1 MLTRRDKI
9 IKWTTIGAFVLLLLL
24 LLDTLFRNV
33 TVFGVHFFVP
43 PMIVG
48 IVASLED
55 TRTGAVFALVCGVFC
70 DLVMAGVFPC
80 LYTLAFPLAA
90 VTCSYLAKNVVQP
103 GPLCSLIVSAL
114 TFLYAD
120 ALTMLSLAL
129 TDRAPFALMASVAL
143 REMALSCVLV
153 PLCHVALT
161 RLHRK
166 FTI

>member
-9 IKWTTIGAFVLLLLL
+9 IKWTTIGGFVLLLLL
-24 LLDTLFRNV
+24 LFETIFHDAV
-33 TVFGVHFFVP
+33 VFGVHVLLP
-43 PMIVG
+43 PLIVG

-55 TRTGAVFALVCGVFC
+55 TRAGVIFALVCGVFC
-70 DLVMAGVFPC
+70 DLAMPGVFPC

-90 VTCSYLAKNVVQP
+90 IACSSLAKNVVQP

-114 TFLYAD
+114 TFAYVD
-120 ALTMLSLAL
+120 ALTMLALAL

-143 REMALSCVLV
+143 REMAISCALV
-153 PLCHVALT
+153 PVCHPTLT
-161 RLHRK
+161 HLHRK

>member
-43 PMIVG
+43 PLIVG

-114 TFLYAD
+114 TFLFVDMFIMA
-120 ALTMLSLAL
+120 ALGL
-129 TDRAPFALMASVAL
+129 TDRAPFVLMASVAL
-143 REMALSCVLV
+143 REAALSCVLV
-153 PLCHVALT
+153 LVCHPVLT
-161 RLHRK
+161 LLHRK

>member
-24 LLDTLFRNV
+24 LLDTLFRDV
-33 TVFGVHFFVP
+33 TVLGVHFFVP

-70 DLVMAGVFPC
+70 DLVLPGVFPC

-114 TFLYAD
+114 TFLFVDVFIMA
-120 ALTMLSLAL
+120 ALGL

-143 REMALSCVLV
+143 REAVLSCALVLV
-153 PLCHVALT
+153 CHPVLT
-161 RLHRK
+161 FLHRK

>member
-1 MLTRRDKI
+1 MLTRQDII
-9 IKWTTIGAFVLLLLL
+9 IKWTTISVVTLLLELL
-24 LLDTLFRNV
+24 FGFLLGDV
-33 TVFGVHFFVP
+33 TIFGVHLFLP
-43 PMIVG
+43 PLIVG

-55 TRTGAVFALVCGVFC
+55 THAGALFALACGVLC
-70 DLVMAGVFPC
+70 DLALPGVFPC
-80 LYTLAFPLAA
+80 LYTISFTLAA
-90 VTCSYLAKNVVQP
+90 LACSFLAKNVVQP

-143 REMALSCVLV
+143 REAALSCVLV